1 MRVVVAVVV
10 LSFVSSVSVVG
21 VFGGFSW
28 KRFVRS
34 FVSGLLFGCLLFW
47 FVLPDGA
54 GAKPSSTPF
63 GIEPGSF
70 HFVSG
75 SGQAGAHSDWVL
87 SFNFGHESDGA
98 TFNDVRSIVNEF
110 PAGFDASDT
119 AVPTCT
125 EAQLLAKNP
134 LGPEGYLPDCPV
146 ASQVGQ
152 ITSEVFIAKNTP
164 DLVTFPVYN
173 MEVDNYGTT
182 AEVGYNA
189 VGLFTLISQ
198 AVVRSTD
205 EGLTAVTS
213 NVPKVGEAHDI
224 TVTLWGVPAAA
235 EHDVQ
240 RGEVCGTDG
249 ERPPLC
255 HNELGGPQEARVPV
269 KPFLSNPTSCTGPF
283 IATVRAES
291 WEEPLQSQ
299 AEWPSAST
307 ETAPVTGCDR
317 VPFEPSIEV
326 EPGTVSAETST
337 GLNVSLIVPQSWENP
352 FTISTSNLRDT
363 TVALPEG
370 MTANP
375 SLAAGLG
382 ACTPEQYALETFSS
396 PPGAGCPEESKI
408 GSIEIETP
416 VLAEKIQGAV
426 YIATPYDNVPAF
438 GDAQHPGGSLLALYV
453 VAKDPPR
460 GIMIKVAGKIVP
472 NLVTGQLVT
481 TFENTPQQP
490 FSKFTL
496 KFRPGATAPLVS
508 PPECGTYTTRGSLTP
523 WSGEEHGELISPPQ
537 PVSSSFQI
545 TEGVHEGACPSGGV
559 LPFKPAVVSGTE
571 NNAGGSYSPFYLRL
585 TREDGEQELVKFST
599 TLPPGLTG
607 NLTGIPFCPNI
618 DIEAAKQ
625 ATGAQ
630 EEAEPSCPASSEI
643 GRTIVEA
650 GVGTVLAQTPGKV
663 YLAGPYNGAPLSI
676 VSITSAKV
684 GPFDLGTVVI
694 RFALNVNPL
703 TAQVEISGTQS
714 DPIPHIIDGIVVH
727 VRNIHV
733 YVERPKF
740 ILNPTNCAP
749 QSIKLAVTGSG
760 SNYAVPADQDTV
772 STTSPF
778 QAADCASLTFKPSL
792 KATTSGKTSRA
803 HGASL
808 TVKLTYPNKP
818 QGTQANI
825 AKVKVDLPKQLPSRL
840 TTLQKACVDR
850 TFNAN
855 PALCPK
861 ASIVGYAKAI
871 TPILPVPLEG
881 PAYFVSHGGAKFP
894 ELIIVLQGY
903 NITIDLHGETFINK
917 QGITSSTFNT
927 VPDQPVTSFELTLP
941 QGPDSALAANGNLC
955 TAKLTMPTAYTAQN
969 NTETHTTTTIHPTN
983 CPTPKH
989 KTHTTHKTHATHK
1002 KHTKK

>member
-1 MRVVVAVVV
+1 M
-10 LSFVSSVSVVG
+10 
-21 VFGGFSW
+21 
-28 KRFVRS
+28 
-34 FVSGLLFGCLLFW
+34 
-47 FVLPDGA
+47 
-54 GAKPSSTPF
+54 
-63 GIEPGSF
+63 
-70 HFVSG
+70 
-75 SGQAGAHSDWVL
+75 
-87 SFNFGHESDGA
+87 SFNFGHEPDGS
-98 TFNDVRSIVNEF
+98 TFNDLRSVVNEF
-110 PAGFDASDT
+110 PTGFDASNT

-134 LGPEGYLPDCPV
+134 IAPEGYLPDCPV

-152 ITSEVFIAKNTP
+152 ITSEIFVVKNTP
-164 DLVTFPVYN
+164 ELVTFPVYN
-173 MEVDNYGTT
+173 MEVNNFGTT

-198 AVVRSTD
+198 AVVRPTD

-224 TVTLWGVPAAA
+224 TVTLWGIPAAA
-235 EHDVQ
+235 EHNAE
-240 RGEVCGTDG
+240 RGAVCGTGG
-249 ERPPLC
+249 ERPPVC
-255 HNELGGPQEARVPV
+255 HNELGGPQEARIPV
-269 KPFLSNPTSCTGPF
+269 KPFLSNPTNCTGPF
-283 IATVRAES
+283 TAAVRAES
-291 WEEPLQSQ
+291 WEEPKESQ
-299 AEWPSAST
+299 AEWSSATT
-307 ETAPVTGCDR
+307 ETGPITGCDR

-326 EPGTVSAETST
+326 KPSTLSAETPT

-370 MTANP
+370 VTANP

-382 ACTPEQYALETFSS
+382 ACTPEQYASETFSS

-416 VLAEKIQGAV
+416 VLAEKIVGAV
-426 YIATPYDNVPAF
+426 YIATPYNNMPAF
-438 GDAQHPGGSLLALYV
+438 GTTQHPGGSLLALYV
-453 VAKDPPR
+453 VAKDPQR
-460 GIMIKVAGKIVP
+460 GILIKVAGKIEP
-472 NLVTGQLVT
+472 NPVTGQLTT

-490 FSKFTL
+490 FSRFTL

-508 PPECGTYTTRGSLTP
+508 PPECGTYTTQAVLTP
-523 WSGEEHGELISPPQ
+523 WSAAEGEQ
-537 PVSSSFQI
+537 PRLVSYPFQI
-545 TEGVHEGACPSGGV
+545 TQGVREGACPSGGV
-559 LPFKPAVVSGTE
+559 LPFKPQVVSGTQ
-571 NNAGGSYSPFYLRL
+571 NNDGGSYSPFYLRL

-607 NLTGIPFCPNI
+607 NLSGIPFCPNA

-625 ATGAQ
+625 VTGAQ

-650 GVGTVLAQTPGKV
+650 GVGTVLAQNPGKV

-694 RFALNVNPL
+694 RFALDINPL
-703 TAQVEISGTQS
+703 TAQVEISGAQS

-733 YVERPKF
+733 YMERPKF
-740 ILNPTNCAP
+740 ILNPTNCMP
-749 QSIKLAVTGSG
+749 QSITLAVTGSG
-760 SNYAVPADQDTV
+760 SDYAVPADQDTV
-772 STTSPF
+772 NTTSPF
-778 QAADCASLTFKPSL
+778 QAADCASLAFKPTL
-792 KATTSGKTSRA
+792 KATASGKTSRA
-803 HGASL
+803 NGASL

-825 AKVKVDLPKQLPSRL
+825 AKVKVDLPRQLPSRL
-840 TTLQKACVDR
+840 TTLQKACADR
-850 TFNAN
+850 TFNTN

-861 ASIVGYAKAI
+861 ASIVGHAKAI

-894 ELIIVLQGY
+894 ELVVVLQGY
-903 NITIDLHGETFINK
+903 NITIDLHAETFINK
-917 QGITSSTFNT
+917 QGITSSTFNAVQT
-927 VPDQPVTSFELTLP
+927 NQSQTQNSHSHKDQ
-941 QGPDSALAANGNLC
+941 
-955 TAKLTMPTAYTAQN
+955 TA
-969 NTETHTTTTIHPTN
+969 H
-983 CPTPKH
+983 
-989 KTHTTHKTHATHK
+989 
-1002 KHTKK
+1002 

>member
-1 MRVVVAVVV
+1 MRVVVAIVV
-10 LSFVSSVSVVG
+10 LSFVSSVSVVN

-34 FVSGLLFGCLLFW
+34 LVSGLLFGCLLFW

-54 GAKPSSTPF
+54 GAMPSSTPF
-63 GIEPGSF
+63 SIEPGSF

-87 SFNFGHESDGA
+87 SFNFDHELDGS
-98 TFNDVRSIVNEF
+98 TFNDVRSIENEF
-110 PAGFDASDT
+110 PAGFDASNT

-125 EAQLLAKNP
+125 EAQLLATNP
-134 LGPEGYLPDCPV
+134 LGPEGFLPDCPV

-152 ITSEVFIAKNTP
+152 ITSEIFIAKNTP
-164 DLVTFPVYN
+164 ALVTFPVYN
-173 MEVDNYGTT
+173 MEVNNFGTT
-182 AEVGYNA
+182 AAVGYNA
-189 VGLFTLISQ
+189 VGVFTLMSQ
-198 AVVRSTD
+198 AVVRPTD

-213 NVPKVGEAHDI
+213 NIPKVGEAHDI

-235 EHDVQ
+235 EHNVQ
-240 RGEVCGTDG
+240 RGEVCGTGG
-249 ERPPLC
+249 ERPPVC
-255 HNELGGPQEARVPV
+255 HNELGGPQEARIPV

-283 IATVRAES
+283 IAAVRAES
-291 WEEPLQSQ
+291 WEEPLESS
-299 AEWPSAST
+299 AEWSSAST

-317 VPFEPSIEV
+317 VPFEPSMEV
-326 EPGTVSAETST
+326 KPSTVSAESPT
-337 GLNVSLIVPQSWENP
+337 GLNVSLVVPQSWENP

-382 ACTPEQYALETFSS
+382 ACTPQQYASETSSS
-396 PPGAGCPEESKI
+396 PPDAGCPEESKI

-416 VLAEKIQGAV
+416 VLAEKIDGAV

-460 GIMIKVAGKIVP
+460 GIMIKVAGKIEP
-472 NLVTGQLVT
+472 NPVTGQLVT

-508 PPECGTYTTRGSLTP
+508 PPECGTYTTQGSLTP
-523 WSGEEHGELISPPQ
+523 WSGEEHGELISPPRL
-537 PVSSSFQI
+537 VSYPFQI
-545 TEGVHEGACPSGGV
+545 TQGVHEGACPSGGV
-559 LPFKPAVVSGTE
+559 PPFKPTVVSGTE

-607 NLTGIPFCPNI
+607 NLTGIPFCPNT

-625 ATGAQ
+625 VTGAQ
-630 EEAEPSCPASSEI
+630 EETEPSCPLSSEV

-650 GVGTVLAQTPGKV
+650 GVGTVLAQNPGRV
-663 YLAGPYNGAPLSI
+663 YLAGPYNGAPLSV

-703 TAQVEISGTQS
+703 TAQVEISGVQS

-733 YVERPKF
+733 YMERPKF
-740 ILNPTNCAP
+740 ILNPTNCKS
-749 QSIKLAVTGSG
+749 QSISLAVTGSG

-803 HGASL
+803 NGASL

-818 QGTQANI
+818 QGTQADI

-855 PALCPK
+855 PALCPS

-894 ELIIVLQGY
+894 ELIVVLQGY
-903 NITIDLHGETFINK
+903 NIRIDLHGETFINK

-941 QGPDSALAANGNLC
+941 QGRDSALAANGNLC
-955 TAKLTMPTAYTAQN
+955 TTKLTMPIAYTAQN
-969 NTETHTTTTIHPTN
+969 NTEIHTTTTIHPTN

-989 KTHTTHKTHATHK
+989 KTKTVHKHK
-1002 KHTKK
+1002 KKS